1 MDKQFAFFTIAMLAI
16 CVGFVTWAAI
26 SSPKRSLG
34 AKVFAYAYTTLMWV
48 CIIIMT
54 ICTILYK

>member
-1 MDKQFAFFTIAMLAI
+1 MDKPFAFFTIAMLAI
-16 CVGFVTWAAI
+16 CVGFCTWAAI

-34 AKVFAYAYTTLMWV
+34 AKVFAYAYTILMWM
-48 CIIIMT
+48 CIIVMA